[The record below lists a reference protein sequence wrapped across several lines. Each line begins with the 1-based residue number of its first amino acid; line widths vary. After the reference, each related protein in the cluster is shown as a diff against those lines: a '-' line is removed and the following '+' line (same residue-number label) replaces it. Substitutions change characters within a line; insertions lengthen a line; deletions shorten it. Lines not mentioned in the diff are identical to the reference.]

1 MMGVRGIENEGMF
14 VANLLLLA
22 GLGLVISAQWEM
34 VKGNTFA
41 YTVLSA
47 FGKINR
53 PIRTMR
59 INGDQIIGF
68 YYAGYGVL
76 LLPSLGILD
85 SYGGRTPEYYNAF
98 GLYLSGNRTPN
109 FLQKK
114 C

>member
-14 VANLLLLA
+14 IANLLLLA

-59 INGDQIIGF
+59 SNDNRIVGF
-68 YYAGYGVL
+68 YYAGYGIL
-76 LLPSLGILD
+76 LIPSLGILD

-98 GLYLSGNRTPN
+98 GLYLAGIRTSN
-109 FLQKK
+109 FLLTK